1 MQYLETD
8 NKIIS
13 MNKIADIIV
22 RIFRAILFVFYYLK
36 ELVVSSLWVAYD
48 IITPTEYQKPGIVE
62 VPIDLK
68 SDTAIIAFAN
78 LISMTP
84 GSLTIDMS
92 PDKKRIYVH
101 AMYLH
106 DKKIFIDKMKNE
118 LEHRIRQIFD

>member
-1 MQYLETD
+1 
-8 NKIIS
+8 

-22 RIFRAILFVFYYLK
+22 RIFRAILFVFYYLR
-36 ELVVSSLWVAYD
+36 ELIVSSLWVAYD